1 MQLFNSDIYLF
12 FILSCIIWLVYVFP
26 VSIHFM
32 LPIWTVYCTV
42 SANLFFVVFYTDI
55 NIGCLKQLLIRW
67 DMTSLSGQCT
77 CAWVTNKAMTKYNNN
92 TISSN
97 NYVMYE
103 SYVSKMCTRRVR
115 QANARL
121 CAVNTNYLTNYSLP
135 CYALSKLCWTF
146 WPRFAWHTGHPP
158 GWEVSPGQ
166 STTTK
171 FASFILKTCF
181 HHLYLWYISSL
192 VYVYLSSGNILCMYV
207 CAGT

>member
-1 MQLFNSDIYLF
+1 M
-12 FILSCIIWLVYVFP
+12 VF
-26 VSIHFM
+26 H
-32 LPIWTVYCTV
+32 TE
-42 SANLFFVVFYTDI
+42 I
-55 NIGCLKQLLIRW
+55 NIGHLKQLFIRW

-77 CAWVTNKAMTKYNNN
+77 CAWVTKRLWQNA
-92 TISSN
+92 TIIQFIAIIMLSKSH
-97 NYVMYE
+97 
-103 SYVSKMCTRRVR
+103 VSKMCTSRVR

-166 STTTK
+166 STATK